1 MSPTESQYQFL
12 TILEEK
18 SSQKMSNTQMG
29 TTFSCPNKRLIIA
42 ISDDDPKNFAKL
54 NFSMEDLA
62 NVRIEDDMNILNFA
76 IDNERVEIIKYLG
89 QLAKE
94 YPEFG

>member
-1 MSPTESQYQFL
+1 MSQVQMSPTESQYQFL

-42 ISDDDPKNFAKL
+42 ISDDDPKQMGGGLRLWTMSDWQKDA
-54 NFSMEDLA
+54 
-62 NVRIEDDMNILNFA
+62 
-76 IDNERVEIIKYLG
+76 
-89 QLAKE
+89 
-94 YPEFG
+94 